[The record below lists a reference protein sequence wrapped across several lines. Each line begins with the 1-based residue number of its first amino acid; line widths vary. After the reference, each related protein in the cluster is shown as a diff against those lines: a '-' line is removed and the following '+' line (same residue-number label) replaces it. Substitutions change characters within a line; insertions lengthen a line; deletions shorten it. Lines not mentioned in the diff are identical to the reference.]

1 LLILTGL
8 AAFAMPL
15 GVISGNFSAVYE
27 NKDEILLMR
36 RVQRR
41 LKSSGIGPEK
51 IVDALLSID
60 SSGDGKLDYM
70 EFSGLLMGLDV
81 GFSEDNSRSL
91 FDFFD
96 DDKSG
101 SLDYGEF
108 LEKVFPGCEKYVTL
122 PTVAV
127 HAANSANVS
136 LEDVMKSV
144 NEVQN
149 RLQKMNL
156 DLERLS
162 SSTNSRLGAVESRV
176 KGFQVTHPPPPM
188 TDKPISTV
196 SPSKIEGGW
205 LGLAKAAKAPPDI
218 PPAADLE
225 ARFDA
230 AEEQVNEEEVM
241 ISDELRKMS
250 DGKLDD
256 RMSPVSKPAQ
266 LSPDPK
272 APSSPAPALPD
283 AFAGQSATSE
293 GSTPPRASK

>member
-272 APSSPAPALPD
+272 APSSPAPALP
-283 AFAGQSATSE
+283 
-293 GSTPPRASK
+293 GSLEEDNENGCSS